1 MDRIIY
7 NGRALQRSPTCRSIK
22 TIHRPNLVQLAGT
35 PERMSLDYVSL
46 LAFTPL
52 HLQLLKPIQTF
63 HSLLVH
69 ALTTLI
75 QLQVNHL
82 NVAAKVMLHDLYDR
96 RAQLDVTFRPGLI
109 VQHRNAHMCHL
120 KHSTLPQTIRLHPP
134 QYDPVVRCDYHCF
147 LSAWSV
153 TSFSSGD
160 STSCRL
166 SRALSASKLFRRLT
180 SGTSM
185 PQYLPRH
192 LKMSPNCSH
201 VLGTD
206 PETPCQPPPA

>member
-1 MDRIIY
+1 MIWDYSNGFMDRIIY

-35 PERMSLDYVSL
+35 PERMSLGYVSL

-75 QLQVNHL
+75 QLQVNHP

-109 VQHRNAHMCHL
+109 GATPATPKRSYVSPEALDVATN
-120 KHSTLPQTIRLHPP
+120 HSL
-134 QYDPVVRCDYHCF
+134 
-147 LSAWSV
+147 A
-153 TSFSSGD
+153 
-160 STSCRL
+160 ST
-166 SRALSASKLFRRLT
+166 A
-180 SGTSM
+180 
-185 PQYLPRH
+185 
-192 LKMSPNCSH
+192 
-201 VLGTD
+201 V
-206 PETPCQPPPA
+206 